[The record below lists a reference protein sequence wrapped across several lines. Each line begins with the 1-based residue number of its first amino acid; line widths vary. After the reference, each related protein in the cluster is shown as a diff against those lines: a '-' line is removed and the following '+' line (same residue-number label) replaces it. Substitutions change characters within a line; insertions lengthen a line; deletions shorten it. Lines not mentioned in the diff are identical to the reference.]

1 MPSCRISRSS
11 FSRFVW
17 ALILSQSFSHLLHYS
32 FIYKHMIS
40 QGCIN
45 TLDTS
50 IITIGSNII
59 WDSRTIFSEKAF
71 HIIFLKPSAA
81 LLFNI
86 YSAKTV
92 NHPVLI
98 QLHIS
103 TNPILSRALINCPIM
118 PTLGFYPL
126 YFSPSRTYP

>member
-1 MPSCRISRSS
+1 M
-11 FSRFVW
+11 
-17 ALILSQSFSHLLHYS
+17 
-32 FIYKHMIS
+32 
-40 QGCIN
+40 
-45 TLDTS
+45 DTS

-59 WDSRTIFSEKAF
+59 WDSITIFSEKAF

-118 PTLGFYPL
+118 PTLGFYPMNEKIAL
-126 YFSPSRTYP
+126 TQASTQYILDLAKSFQTFPVMPTKSKIILSYK